1 VSSQAFESVFSH
13 MPVVKGKALW
23 QKGTNQGLSKE
34 TQPNSYEKKDA
45 SERVFVKE
53 INRPNETRFNMGFV
67 IEMNERGYQFSSDQI
82 DIQDKNR
89 LTELKRESIALALE
103 IEEKERATD
112 TLKERDKKFQL
123 MSKFEKTLHIFGKYT
138 HRMSDLG
145 ATGDAH
151 INTVQATCFKET
163 IAWEIGLAELSHE
176 MARLF
181 LKVDIRPADLARKSS
196 TSWGGRRPVMPV
208 LRR

>member
-1 VSSQAFESVFSH
+1 MSSQAFESVFSH

-23 QKGTNQGLSKE
+23 QKGTYQGLSKE

-67 IEMNERGYQFSSDQI
+67 IEMNECGYQFSSDQI

-103 IEEKERATD
+103 IEEEERATD

-123 MSKFEKTLHIFGKYT
+123 MSKFKKPFIF
-138 HRMSDLG
+138 LV
-145 ATGDAH
+145 
-151 INTVQATCFKET
+151 N
-163 IAWEIGLAELSHE
+163 
-176 MARLF
+176 
-181 LKVDIRPADLARKSS
+181 IRIE
-196 TSWGGRRPVMPV
+196 
-208 LRR
+208 

>member
-1 VSSQAFESVFSH
+1 
-13 MPVVKGKALW
+13 
-23 QKGTNQGLSKE
+23 
-34 TQPNSYEKKDA
+34 
-45 SERVFVKE
+45 
-53 INRPNETRFNMGFV
+53 
-67 IEMNERGYQFSSDQI
+67 
-82 DIQDKNR
+82 
-89 LTELKRESIALALE
+89 KRESIALALD
-103 IEEKERATD
+103 IEDEERATD

-138 HRMSDLG
+138 HKMSDL
-145 ATGDAH
+145 GDAH
-151 INTVQATCFKET
+151 INTAQAICFKET

>member
-1 VSSQAFESVFSH
+1 VSSQSFESVFSH
-13 MPVVKGKALW
+13 MPVVKGKALRH
-23 QKGTNQGLSKE
+23 KGTYQGLSKE
-34 TQPNSYEKKDA
+34 TQPNSYEKKGA

-53 INRPNETRFNMGFV
+53 INRSNETRFSMGFV

-82 DIQDKNR
+82 DVQDKNR

-103 IEEKERATD
+103 IEDEERATD

-138 HRMSDLG
+138 HKMSDLG
-145 ATGDAH
+145 AAH
-151 INTVQATCFKET
+151 INTTQAICFKET

-196 TSWGGRRPVMPV
+196 TSWGGRRSVMPV

>member
-1 VSSQAFESVFSH
+1 MSSQVFESVFFH
-13 MPVVKGKALW
+13 MPVVKGKAPR
-23 QKGTNQGLSKE
+23 QKGMYQGLSKE

-53 INRPNETRFNMGFV
+53 INRPNETRFNMGFA
-67 IEMNERGYQFSSDQI
+67 IEMNERGYRFSSDQI

-103 IEEKERATD
+103 IEDEERATD

-138 HRMSDLG
+138 HKMSDLG
-145 ATGDAH
+145 DVH
-151 INTVQATCFKET
+151 INTMQAICFKET

-181 LKVDIRPADLARKSS
+181 LKVDVRPADLARKSS